1 MAFEASPGED
11 AVAASSPTVSWFEL
25 FYDLVVVAAVGLT
38 NDVFLVKP
46 SWASAILAAV
56 TMSALAWAW
65 FLTTLYNNL
74 FPGQNLVRRALLLV
88 QMAALAVAALAVN
101 QEQGIDNRAGLVA
114 YAAALAIVGGL
125 IAWGS
130 RTTAVRARLLIAAP
144 IGVAAAICLIG
155 AVDDNY
161 HSGAYLVAALLVSM
175 LPIFLRQYSRWS
187 AASMIRLDHLR
198 ERLGL
203 FVLIILGEG
212 FAQLVSALHYLGNI
226 PRADMFALLFILS
239 FAVWWI
245 YFDGTFSNRTN
256 LAHVRWRLT
265 LLAHMTLIFGIAG
278 TLDIL
283 ILLTSGQTTELGDE
297 ALTYF
302 VLCLSLVLFSFAA
315 LSFTAK
321 GSLGLQGWVQLV
333 CGVIIVTVGLVL
345 VPRDDTSTTAVIVL
359 SAAIVIAN
367 AVIAVWSDEAR
378 EQHAW
383 RASLGIALGA
393 APQPPKAGPP
403 PNG

>member
-1 MAFEASPGED
+1 
-11 AVAASSPTVSWFEL
+11 
-25 FYDLVVVAAVGLT
+25 
-38 NDVFLVKP
+38 
-46 SWASAILAAV
+46 
-56 TMSALAWAW
+56 
-65 FLTTLYNNL
+65 
-74 FPGQNLVRRALLLV
+74 
-88 QMAALAVAALAVN
+88 
-101 QEQGIDNRAGLVA
+101 
-114 YAAALAIVGGL
+114 
-125 IAWGS
+125 
-130 RTTAVRARLLIAAP
+130 
-144 IGVAAAICLIG
+144 
-155 AVDDNY
+155 
-161 HSGAYLVAALLVSM
+161 
-175 LPIFLRQYSRWS
+175 
-187 AASMIRLDHLR
+187 
-198 ERLGL
+198 
-203 FVLIILGEG
+203 
-212 FAQLVSALHYLGNI
+212 
-226 PRADMFALLFILS
+226 
-239 FAVWWI
+239 
-245 YFDGTFSNRTN
+245 
-256 LAHVRWRLT
+256 VRWRLT

-393 APQPPKAGPP
+393 APQPP
-403 PNG
+403 